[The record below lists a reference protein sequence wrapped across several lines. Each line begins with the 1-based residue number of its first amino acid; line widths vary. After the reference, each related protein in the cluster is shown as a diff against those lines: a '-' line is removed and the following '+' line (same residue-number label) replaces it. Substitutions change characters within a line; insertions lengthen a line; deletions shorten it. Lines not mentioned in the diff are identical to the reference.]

1 MIEEGR
7 DGRIEGLKTR
17 GIERLGRREVDIEG
31 KKKDLGER
39 GVGIQ
44 QYCEREPS
52 RALMKSA
59 GLKQCSDSI

>member
-7 DGRIEGLKTR
+7 DGRIEGLKMR

-39 GVGIQ
+39 GWGYPAV
-44 QYCEREPS
+44 
-52 RALMKSA
+52 L
-59 GLKQCSDSI
+59 